1 MKESSIPDLL
11 KPFYIS
17 NLLFILLSETIIRIH
32 AVDQEELK
40 PNWKSEKRRHI
51 LRQSTNLLFTNF
63 SNTLLTTERRLRG
76 QQFLVVDLS
85 PTFLNTVTV
94 DETFKQSRI
103 QLRFVMTFLT
113 IVGVT
118 EICSFRLV
126 LEGKAVKEIPE
137 SARLEF

>member
-17 NLLFILLSETIIRIH
+17 DLLSILLSETITRIR

-51 LRQSTNLLFTNF
+51 LWQSTNLLFINF

-76 QQFLVVDLS
+76 Q
-85 PTFLNTVTV
+85 
-94 DETFKQSRI
+94 
-103 QLRFVMTFLT
+103 
-113 IVGVT
+113 
-118 EICSFRLV
+118 
-126 LEGKAVKEIPE
+126 
-137 SARLEF
+137 